1 MFPTVEDSYNGE
13 GSSQANK
20 TSKKQ
25 ATGNFFNFLSFKK
38 KKSCNKLVKLHF
50 YYSTQTYDSITRY
63 LIKCMGN
70 FQKVFLMSETFLVYK
85 LETFKNC

>member
-1 MFPTVEDSYNGE
+1 MFPTLEDSYNGE

-50 YYSTQTYDSITRY
+50 YYSTQTWFDNKILDKMHGEFSES
-63 LIKCMGN
+63 
-70 FQKVFLMSETFLVYK
+70 FLDEWNIFSLQVGDI
-85 LETFKNC
+85 